1 MNTVKMTLGV
11 SLVLSE
17 MVEKLLFTVKEIDG
31 KKMVVDRELPFRL
44 RYRLN
49 RNRQLLEKDAQYFDK
64 QRLILMAK
72 YGEPTEDGMNVI
84 IKEDKQEEY
93 KKAISDL
100 IDSGVEHDIMVL
112 EPEDLTAINDTDI
125 NVSPDAMTIFI
136 SYMTND
142 PSLQTELNSSVNL
155 IPHAKPSEPV
165 EEKKIITTTKKTRK
179 KKKETTEND

>member
-1 MNTVKMTLGV
+1 MTLGV

-100 IDSGVEHDIMVL
+100 VDSGVEHDIMVL
-112 EPEDLTAINDTDI
+112 EPEDLTTINDTDI